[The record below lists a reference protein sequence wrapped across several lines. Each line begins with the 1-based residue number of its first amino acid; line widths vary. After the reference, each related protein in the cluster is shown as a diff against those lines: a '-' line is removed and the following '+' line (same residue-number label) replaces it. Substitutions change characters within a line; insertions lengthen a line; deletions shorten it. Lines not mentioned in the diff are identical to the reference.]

1 MSFTV
6 EVAVTFSEDSN
17 GVFDVCVGCTP
28 GFDLTSTVDVLWLCA
43 PRGGLL
49 CGRVDDET
57 EAVRWV
63 AREDAL
69 DFVTWDVFR
78 ISLDMNTG
86 LGGVRG
92 VNSKNNGSSGAPD
105 GFEEVFGDGPVN
117 KVGCGHC
124 WSSRIA

>member
-6 EVAVTFSEDSN
+6 EVAVTFSEDSD

-28 GFDLTSTVDVLWLCA
+28 GFDLTSAVDVLWLCA

-57 EAVRWV
+57 EAVRGV
-63 AREDAL
+63 TRENAL
-69 DFVTWDVFR
+69 DFIAWDVFR

-86 LGGVRG
+86 LGGV
-92 VNSKNNGSSGAPD
+92 
-105 GFEEVFGDGPVN
+105 
-117 KVGCGHC
+117 
-124 WSSRIA
+124 